1 MNTRC
6 ASIWPAPGF
15 LATADHPHKPDTW
28 RSASLLAS
36 FFAASAGGMF
46 QSDGEEVSDDA
57 LCVEDIVFDI
67 I

>member
-1 MNTRC
+1 MR
-6 ASIWPAPGF
+6 AVLVSDQPQVS
-15 LATADHPHKPDTW
+15 W